1 MTVEKVLA
9 TVDTLVMSWYY
20 LPKLRL
26 LRPVDEVVVRLLDEL
41 DERDDVP
48 DTRLLDELDERVD
61 VPDTR
66 LVPVVLLRVEL
77 PLTLWRVPLKP
88 EAWLV
93 RSEG

>member
-26 LRPVDEVVVRLLDEL
+26 LRPVDEVVV
-41 DERDDVP
+41 
-48 DTRLLDELDERVD
+48 RLLDELDERVD